1 MDFSYVDK
9 LLKHFTEIGPC
20 GCALS
25 VSHHGKVIH
34 EQYIGRE
41 RLNEETPI
49 QPSTMFRMYSCSK
62 VITITAAMILY
73 ERGLLL
79 LDDPVENYLPCY
91 KNALYYDYN
100 GSDFTQVYPSPQK
113 LTIRHLMTMT
123 AGIPYGGANNLTQS
137 NIASIGAAFPPH
149 PMTLQEFVQEKLS
162 KVPLAFIPG
171 SHWNYGYGIDVLG
184 AIIEVISQKTLFEF
198 MKEELF
204 EPLDMPNTVF
214 HLREE
219 HWGRLAGIY
228 TRQSGQLVADTAF
241 DYAMH
246 KDYLFESGGGGLVS
260 TLEDMTH
267 FAAMLSM
274 GGTYQQRKVLS
285 PRTVRLIGSNHL
297 RGVAMEDFQKVQRC
311 VWPNMLGYGYGLGVR
326 VMVDPA
332 TGGSNGTVGEFGW
345 SGSAGTWSLI
355 DPENELA
362 IVYLQQLMPASANL
376 QTYCHPRLR
385 NAVYSQLD
393 I

>member
-1 MDFSYVDK
+1 
-9 LLKHFTEIGPC
+9 
-20 GCALS
+20 
-25 VSHHGKVIH
+25 
-34 EQYIGRE
+34 
-41 RLNEETPI
+41 
-49 QPSTMFRMYSCSK
+49 
-62 VITITAAMILY
+62 
-73 ERGLLL
+73 
-79 LDDPVENYLPCY
+79 
-91 KNALYYDYN
+91 
-100 GSDFTQVYPSPQK
+100 
-113 LTIRHLMTMT
+113 
-123 AGIPYGGANNLTQS
+123 
-137 NIASIGAAFPPH
+137 
-149 PMTLQEFVQEKLS
+149 
-162 KVPLAFIPG
+162 
-171 SHWNYGYGIDVLG
+171 
-184 AIIEVISQKTLFEF
+184 